1 MSRNGTSET
10 VWRFK
15 TRQFEVCLSIM
26 PVYGYQYDGDDEDG
40 STQAMLDSGD
50 YVAFDSSVSVIWN
63 GETIGADHLGSSV
76 YAVATISEFW
86 TAHRDANPMARNCT
100 IYRKAKG
107 GHEDARVCICHYFP
121 GMVSEAI
128 REARAH
134 LRSLP
139 AVPYI
144 RAGA

>member
-15 TRQFEVCLSIM
+15 TRQFEVRLSIM
-26 PVYGYQYDGDDEDG
+26 PIYGFQYDGDDEDG

-76 YAVATISEFW
+76 YSACSVSDFW
-86 TAHRDANPMARNCT
+86 QAHRDADPMNRNCT
-100 IYRKAKG
+100 IMRHRKTGSVDGKIS
-107 GHEDARVCICHYFP
+107 ICHYFP
-121 GMVSEAI
+121 GMVSAAI
-128 REARAH
+128 AEAREH
-134 LRSLP
+134 LRKLP